1 MFFRRLKLS
10 HTRCFL
16 PAFFLNK
23 NEHDVDG
30 TEVLDTKKVRGW
42 QGVVNAF
49 STDEDGNPS
58 PDVRAIFSTVC
69 YSSLMGGVYGSLSY
83 SKRAYEDFFHKNQS
97 TLFQNQFEAKAKL
110 QSQVTLAMARGVFKW
125 GTRVALFCGTFT
137 TIVTAVNAYTQKV
150 TVISYATA
158 GFVVGG
164 IARISFG
171 MKGFLVG
178 STLGAIL
185 GVIAGSCTL
194 LILKF
199 SSYTMDEVKEWQSQ
213 SQIERDLY
221 FVKEQKTSRIFKY
234 DKPPELEEHEKR
246 IQQSGIH
253 EQFQNKE

>member
-137 TIVTAVNAYTQKV
+137 TIVTAVNAYTQKGYC
-150 TVISYATA
+150 ISYATA
-158 GFVVGG
+158 G
-164 IARISFG
+164 
-171 MKGFLVG
+171 L
-178 STLGAIL
+178 
-185 GVIAGSCTL
+185 
-194 LILKF
+194 
-199 SSYTMDEVKEWQSQ
+199 
-213 SQIERDLY
+213 
-221 FVKEQKTSRIFKY
+221 
-234 DKPPELEEHEKR
+234 
-246 IQQSGIH
+246 
-253 EQFQNKE
+253 